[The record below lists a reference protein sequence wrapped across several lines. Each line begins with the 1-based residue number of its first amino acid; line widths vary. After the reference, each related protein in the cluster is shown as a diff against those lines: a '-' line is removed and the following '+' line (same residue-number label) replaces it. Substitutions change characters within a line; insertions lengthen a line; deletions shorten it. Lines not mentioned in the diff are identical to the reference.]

1 MRSPGLAPYR
11 FTPAARLRLLPWLS
25 PVALVA
31 IWKLQP
37 AQFWPLVD
45 KAIPALLA
53 LAVLLLAS
61 RRPKA
66 CLVALLALMPYQVF
80 FPAWLYKMGVPLG
93 IIRPITGWREVMGL
107 AIALAAVRTAKS
119 DGHRLDTVS
128 VVGFG
133 YVALVAAYALVPTLF
148 AEGAPT
154 DSDVLSQAFRASA
167 GLVLLLL
174 ACRHAPFDFNARELA
189 DRALRWT
196 AVVVA
201 LFAVWEFVDGDGW
214 NNWVVHTL
222 EVTRYQILV
231 LNSPVYNPADVRTY
245 VTLGGHEFVRASSV
259 MGSPLALGHFL
270 LVPFALALERAMR
283 GRTRGAIGQAVLIG
297 AGILLTQT
305 RSALLGAGV
314 IVLIVL
320 RRSPGRSEQARSRF
334 WLVLVGAFVA
344 AAPFI
349 VSAGMLDRFSDE
361 GSTTAHQEGFFNGV
375 SVISEHPLGQGLGT
389 SAGVGQ
395 RFSTASSVSEN
406 YYLQVG
412 AETGVLGLALFVG
425 FVLLVSREL
434 RRARDQSGDPLV
446 TGARAGFVGIAVA
459 AFFLHAFNNQTV
471 AWSAFA
477 VAGLALGVTVGSRDR
492 EGPIGA
498 TIEGSHAD
506 LSLPD
511 PTTRQGLTS
520 QG

>member
-1 MRSPGLAPYR
+1 MRTQALGGYR
-11 FTPAARLRLLPWLS
+11 FTPAARLRLLPWLA

-31 IWKLQP
+31 VWKLQP
-37 AQFWPLVD
+37 AQYGPLVD
-45 KAIPALLA
+45 KTIPGLLA

-80 FPAWLYKMGVPLG
+80 FPAWLFKLGVPLG
-93 IIRPITGWREVMGL
+93 VIRPLTGWREVMGL
-107 AIALAAVRTAKS
+107 AIALAAVRTARNE
-119 DGHRLDTVS
+119 GHRLDTLS

-133 YVALVAAYALVPTLF
+133 YVAVVGAYALVPTLF

-174 ACRHAPFDFNARELA
+174 ACRHAPFDFSARELA

-201 LFAVWEFVDGDGW
+201 LLAVWEFVDGDGW

-222 EVTRYQILV
+222 EVTKYQILV
-231 LNSPVYNPADVRTY
+231 LNSPVYNPADVRNY

-305 RSALLGAGV
+305 RSALLGAGLIV
-314 IVLIVL
+314 ILVL

-334 WLVLVGAFVA
+334 WLVLVGALVA
-344 AAPFI
+344 ATPFI
-349 VSAGMLDRFSDE
+349 LSAGMLDRFSDS
-361 GSTTAHQEGFFNGV
+361 GSTTAHQEGFFNGL
-375 SVISEHPLGQGLGT
+375 SVIGEHPLGQGLGT

-395 RFSTASSVSEN
+395 RFNTASSVSEN

-412 AETGVLGLALFVG
+412 AEVGILGAALFIG
-425 FVLLVSREL
+425 FVVLVNREL
-434 RRARDQSGDPLV
+434 RRARDQTGDALV

-459 AFFLHAFNNQTV
+459 AFFLHAFANQTV

-492 EGPIGA
+492 DGPVGA
-498 TIEGSHAD
+498 TMVTGEPHS
-506 LSLPD
+506 SLLN